1 MIYKNKVCAIILAR
15 GGSKSIPN
23 KNIKPISNSNCLSL
37 TIRSLLNV
45 LNLDQIIVSSD
56 SDEIL
61 EIARKQKVL
70 TLKRPSN
77 LSTDEAS
84 SEEAWLHAINYLGK
98 ISKLSEIIIAPQV
111 TSPLRYKNTFKD
123 ALRLFEKENFD
134 SLFSAT
140 EISSHSFEWMLSEKE
155 ISPVNYDP
163 YKNRKRRQDHHQ
175 KKRIKENG
183 SFFIFKTEGFL
194 NSKNRMFGKI
204 GYFLQDKLESI
215 EIDEINDWVIAESV
229 LNFKK
234 ELFIY

>member
-70 TLKRPSN
+70 TLKRPSH

-84 SEEAWLHAINYLGK
+84 SEDAWLHAINYLRK
-98 ISKLSEIIIAPQV
+98 ISKFPEIIIAPQV
-111 TSPLRYKNTFKD
+111 TSPLRYKNTFK
-123 ALRLFEKENFD
+123 
-134 SLFSAT
+134 
-140 EISSHSFEWMLSEKE
+140 
-155 ISPVNYDP
+155 
-163 YKNRKRRQDHHQ
+163 
-175 KKRIKENG
+175 
-183 SFFIFKTEGFL
+183 
-194 NSKNRMFGKI
+194 
-204 GYFLQDKLESI
+204 
-215 EIDEINDWVIAESV
+215 
-229 LNFKK
+229 
-234 ELFIY
+234 